1 MMTRNVGTV
10 DRVIRV
16 VIGIVLLSLLS
27 LLWLSGPERWL
38 GLLAVIPLAT
48 AAAGSCPIYSLLHI
62 ATVRRTGERSR

>member
-16 VIGIVLLSLLS
+16 VIGIALLS